1 MSPVLDRAHVHADK
15 LGDVGPADTVSEEHE
30 RLCAPR
36 DTLFESALP
45 KQRLAVGAL
54 CGRERERDRLATGM
68 RAANEG
74 RGVDHGLL
82 YGGVYETCPRRWR
95 EELARPTLA
104 PRA

>member
-1 MSPVLDRAHVHADK
+1 MQRRRLARRRRSKERARASRSGGVREQSERVGVGSNAMSPVLDRAHVHADK

-54 CGRERERDRLATGM
+54 CGRERERGRLA
-68 RAANEG
+68 
-74 RGVDHGLL
+74 RG
-82 YGGVYETCPRRWR
+82 
-95 EELARPTLA
+95 
-104 PRA
+104 